1 MGLFEVIKSSL
12 QKAGWP
18 TLWLMW
24 VMKTYD
30 IFRVEIAKTVGL
42 EAKRLTFATMKLLEL
57 WLFETKQV
65 LLFGEKTKIDKRKT
79 NKPSPLGTNSPRQSR
94 ALTVLFGLELLVFW
108 THVFH
113 YPLKTLPTVS
123 ERVCF
128 YLLLHRQQNQQTK
141 LFKLNLWFWRQ
152 TVVRCSRDCKPSQKL
167 CTNGNGAAENVSKA
181 FFDLV
186 SALPKPP
193 GSSVLGTCCQATLFR
208 CGNLALSL
216 STATVMA
223 SICKPLSDLSP
234 WLKGAKWGWGGQ
246 VCFDQKSGSD
256 GFVSGSCKEGG
267 RFAEGS
273 SAQEPAV
280 APKCWAVFCQGLADQ
295 QDGLMRH
302 YAVCVTIL
310 TILTWRSKKRGQR
323 RGDLATPNPNCIKL
337 FMRRTKKQRKKRA
350 GFQHVWQLLPLNPT
364 WTWLKKST
372 LKRSLFDT
380 DSAQRKL
387 SFPMWHADQ
396 ETLSTNP

>member
-18 TLWLMW
+18 PLWLMW

-128 YLLLHRQQNQQTK
+128 YFLLHRQQNQQTK

-152 TVVRCSRDCKPSQKL
+152 TVVRC
-167 CTNGNGAAENVSKA
+167 
-181 FFDLV
+181 
-186 SALPKPP
+186 
-193 GSSVLGTCCQATLFR
+193 
-208 CGNLALSL
+208 
-216 STATVMA
+216 
-223 SICKPLSDLSP
+223 
-234 WLKGAKWGWGGQ
+234 
-246 VCFDQKSGSD
+246 
-256 GFVSGSCKEGG
+256 
-267 RFAEGS
+267 
-273 SAQEPAV
+273 
-280 APKCWAVFCQGLADQ
+280 
-295 QDGLMRH
+295 
-302 YAVCVTIL
+302 
-310 TILTWRSKKRGQR
+310 
-323 RGDLATPNPNCIKL
+323 
-337 FMRRTKKQRKKRA
+337 RA
-350 GFQHVWQLLPLNPT
+350 GTASHHKNYARMGMAL
-364 WTWLKKST
+364 
-372 LKRSLFDT
+372 
-380 DSAQRKL
+380 
-387 SFPMWHADQ
+387 
-396 ETLSTNP
+396 